1 MCSFL
6 DLSKAFD
13 KVPHRPLMD
22 KLASLHVDPYV
33 LRWLSDYLCQR
44 SQYVAVN
51 GEISTSSKV
60 ISGVPQGSVLGPLL
74 FLIYINGI
82 SEVELHNGTIILYAD
97 DILLHRRIQSQADY
111 LLLQK
116 DIDNIRAWFM
126 ANYMMLN
133 IGKCKYMVISRKCF
147 PIQPMF
153 SLSISNFRLEKVL
166 SVILHVSLA
175 FILGQG
181 RKIFLFHLFYCRG
194 TLYFEGVFSASQ
206 PL

>member
-1 MCSFL
+1 LLTATDSWHKALEEGSDVCAVFL

-44 SQYVAVN
+44 SQCVAVN

-97 DILLHRRIQSQADY
+97 DILLYRRIQSQADY
-111 LLLQK
+111 LLFQK
-116 DIDNIRAWFM
+116 DIDLKLVKHSNTCWNGLKHWHDIKPLHRGLLQSCIIELQCLYVARKVETASWRMKRNLYNLLCMMIIFKV
-126 ANYMMLN
+126 NYL
-133 IGKCKYMVISRKCF
+133 
-147 PIQPMF
+147 
-153 SLSISNFRLEKVL
+153 
-166 SVILHVSLA
+166 
-175 FILGQG
+175 
-181 RKIFLFHLFYCRG
+181 
-194 TLYFEGVFSASQ
+194 
-206 PL
+206 